1 MLDLQLTTLC
11 HSNDFDDQNNLSPK
25 VFTENIIR
33 IQHMFTDHFRAV
45 MLSDKLK
52 DLLLLL
58 LAIEVHSSLTGAM

>member
-1 MLDLQLTTLC
+1 VGTATILIFLYLIGLSC
-11 HSNDFDDQNNLSPK
+11 SIFFFYIFAENNIP
-25 VFTENIIR
+25 V
-33 IQHMFTDHFRAV
+33 QHMFTDHFRAV